1 MFLQSEERFWPLY
14 EAKMVHHFTHRFG
27 DYALKRPDYGKNDLP
42 TPDDATLAN
51 PAYAPLPRYWV
62 AEAEV
67 ERQLAGRWGR
77 GWLLGWRNVCRNTDE
92 RTVIAAI
99 LPRVA
104 VGHSMPLLFASVATP
119 ALYACLLANLSAF
132 VLDYAARQ
140 KLGGLNLTYGYLM
153 QLPILPPHAYSR
165 WCHGRGNSPRVTG
178 SVNAFSSLPIRRT
191 IFATWP
197 RTWATEPLRSRWDH
211 ERRHQLRCELDAA
224 FFHLYGI
231 GRDDIAYIMDTF
243 PIVRDAE
250 QTRWGCYRTKAA
262 ILDAYD
268 ELRLHSA

>member
-1 MFLQSEERFWPLY
+1 MTSDSALFARAPSWSEAVALSWATCSCRARTRFWPLY
-14 EAKMVHHFTHRFG
+14 EAKMIHHFTHRFG

-104 VGHSMPLLFASVATP
+104 VGYSMPLLFASVATP

-140 KLGGLNLTYGYLM
+140 KLGGLNLTYGYRM
-153 QLPILPPHAYSR
+153 QLPILPPHAYSSVVSWSR
-165 WCHGRGNSPRVTG
+165 KQPAGDWICERV
-178 SVNAFSSLPIRRT
+178 L
-191 IFATWP
+191 
-197 RTWATEPLRSRWDH
+197 
-211 ERRHQLRCELDAA
+211 ELT
-224 FFHLYGI
+224 Y
-231 GRDDIAYIMDTF
+231 T
-243 PIVRDAE
+243 
-250 QTRWGCYRTKAA
+250 
-262 ILDAYD
+262 AYD
-268 ELRLHSA
+268 LRHLALDLGHEAALFLLGP